1 MLKSSF
7 TDSLVE
13 AGIDEAGR
21 GCLAGAVVA
30 AAVILPKDYTHT
42 WLNDSKQL
50 NKKQREILRL
60 EIEKE
65 AVSFGIGTASPE
77 EIDQVNILQATML
90 AMHRAVDLL
99 TVRPE
104 LLLIDGK
111 YFKPAYPLTMHQSI
125 VRGDSIF
132 LSIAAASIIA
142 KTERDRLME
151 TLAEAYPHYAWEKN
165 AGYPTKAHYEAI
177 KNYGITPL
185 HRKSF
190 RLF

>member
-7 TDSLVE
+7 TDDKVE

-21 GCLAGAVVA
+21 GCLAGEVVA

-42 WLNDSKQL
+42 WLTDSKQL
-50 NKKQREILRL
+50 NKKQRELLRL

-65 AVSFGIGTASPE
+65 AVSIGIGTASPQ
-77 EIDQVNILQATML
+77 EIDNINILQATIL
-90 AMHRAVDLL
+90 AMHRAIELL
-99 TVRPE
+99 TPKPE
-104 LLLIDGK
+104 LLLIDGN
-111 YFKPAYPLTMHQSI
+111 YFKPYFFTMHQC
-125 VRGDSIF
+125 VVKGDSLF

-151 TLAEAYPHYAWEKN
+151 QYSKIYPKYGWENN
-165 AGYPTKAHYEAI
+165 AGYATKGHYEAI
-177 KNYGITPL
+177 KQHGITPL

-190 RLF
+190 RLL